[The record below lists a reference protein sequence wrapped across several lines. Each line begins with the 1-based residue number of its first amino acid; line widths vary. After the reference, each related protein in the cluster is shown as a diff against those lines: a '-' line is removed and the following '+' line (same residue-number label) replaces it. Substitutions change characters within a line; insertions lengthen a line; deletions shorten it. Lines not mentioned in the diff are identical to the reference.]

1 MDAQDSVGGPGAISS
16 AAGEDVPARSSELT
30 VRQKILMAAVAMG
43 AGTETENFSVE
54 DLIVRSWKMFPES
67 FSLRGF
73 ERLYP
78 DSNRVQAKLAGADG
92 LCGLGWLEH
101 TDQRTY
107 QVTRKGRTV
116 ARALAGDG
124 TSSGRPKKRS
134 VEPSVAQLD
143 GDGPVERVGVTVP
156 SRLPTATTRPHEDGD
171 EGGDD
176 GVKPPPGIQ
185 RVFVGTGKAHAARK
199 SAVVTKS
206 AVQPKGISAPV
217 ESAGQAPTYPGAL
230 TPAEV
235 QHVQGFVK
243 VDALR
248 KFLRGQPLTLADA
261 CKFWGFGVSAP
272 AETVEQR
279 LRLAVEVLKRS
290 VESFTEGVDSRL
302 PPLSTCYGLFN
313 LNRLM
318 AEKFAREL
326 EGLQGRR

>member
-1 MDAQDSVGGPGAISS
+1 MDTQDGVGGGQ
-16 AAGEDVPARSSELT
+16 AAGSRPEREEPRHTQELT
-30 VRQKILMAAVAMG
+30 VRQKLLMAAVAMG
-43 AGTETENFSVE
+43 TEPEAFTSE

-67 FSLRGF
+67 FALRGF

-78 DSNRVQAKLAGADG
+78 DSNRVLAKLAGADG

-116 ARALAGDG
+116 ARALTADG
-124 TSSGRPKKRS
+124 TSSSGPKQRLT
-134 VEPSVAQLD
+134 EPPVARLD
-143 GDGPVERVGVTVP
+143 GDGPVERVRVTVP
-156 SRLPTATTRPHEDGD
+156 SRLPTATTRSHEDDD

-176 GVKPPPGIQ
+176 GTKPPPGIQ
-185 RVFVGTGKAHAARK
+185 RVFVGAVKARPARRP
-199 SAVVTKS
+199 AVVAKP

-217 ESAGQAPTYPGAL
+217 ESAGRAPTHPGAL

-243 VDALR
+243 ADALR
-248 KFLRGQPLTLADA
+248 KFLRGQPLTLIDA
-261 CKFWGFGVSAP
+261 CNFWGFGVSAP

-290 VESFTEGVDSRL
+290 VESFAEGVDSRL

-326 EGLQGRR
+326 EGLQARR